1 VNTST
6 GKFTFVKFSPTKL
19 RQLFES
25 DRRKAKD
32 IAAGS
37 NFSAPALSMWMS
49 GKRVPGADEVAALAV
64 VFGVRLEDL
73 FDGADLPLKLSEDL
87 IPYQTDPP
95 ISKEELAKL
104 KRQVVILEGAVSQI
118 KNTIKEMEL

>member
-1 VNTST
+1 M
-6 GKFTFVKFSPTKL
+6 KFSPTKL
-19 RQLFES
+19 RQLFER

-49 GKRVPGADEVAALAV
+49 GKRVPGADEAAALAV
-64 VFGVRLEDL
+64 VFGVKLEDL
-73 FDGADLPLKLSEDL
+73 FDGPDLPEKLSDETV
-87 IPYQTDPP
+87 PYRTEPP
-95 ISKEELAKL
+95 VSREAVDKL

-118 KNTIKEMEL
+118 KNTIKELGP